1 MVTGRQD
8 RNVRFRPEKGVI
20 FVLDWLNI
28 SVKKALF
35 LISFFTLLS
44 GFAFTE
50 VLTYLK
56 GRVDADAIL
65 VEWQSGNEAGVL
77 NYTVERSDIKEN
89 DFEELSTISASGN
102 NASYRY
108 RDASVNEIA
117 APGTN
122 GGSGRNKAPLADLYK
137 YRIKINYADAVS
149 YSQSITVTRP
159 SSGVKRTWGMIKEMF
174 R

>member
-1 MVTGRQD
+1 
-8 RNVRFRPEKGVI
+8 
-20 FVLDWLNI
+20 
-28 SVKKALF
+28 VKKALLF
-35 LISFFTLLS
+35 ISLLITLS

-65 VEWQSGNEAGVL
+65 IEWQSGNEVGVL
-77 NYTVERSDIKEN
+77 KYTVERSDIKTN
-89 DFEELSTISASGN
+89 DFEELAAIPSTGN
-102 NASYRY
+102 NSSYRY

-117 APGTN
+117 PN
-122 GGSGRNKAPLADLYK
+122 GNGSGGHKAPLADLYK
-137 YRIKINYADAVS
+137 YRIKLNYTDAVS